1 MNTSYTSQDR
11 GDKQSYQQYL
21 EAMDAISVEKVAS
34 ASMFFEP
41 KRGNTIVDVGMAS
54 GTSTAILANLFPQ
67 LNVIGVDINPKMVEI
82 AQTQYQADNLSFRAD
97 DGETLDSFER
107 NSVDG
112 FFNCSAIHH
121 ITSYNGYDMN
131 RALNTLK
138 RQAELLK
145 DKGILV
151 VRDFVKPE
159 EKEVILELSDVVK
172 DDSPSDS
179 ELLLLFSKTARSLSP
194 LAERGFPLREV
205 ESSNGTTR
213 RFRLFYSD
221 AVEFIRRKD
230 YYGNWDI
237 ELQEEY
243 GYLTQREFEDVFRS
257 LGLRIIV
264 SSSIHN
270 PWIIEHRY
278 KGCFRLYDLD
288 GTEIGFP
295 PTNYLIAGEKTNNG
309 KELRLI
315 RHLPLPALSYLQYS
329 SYRNKDTG
337 EIYDVVKRPNEV
349 IDFLPYY
356 QEGEAITVLAKHG
369 YPRPL
374 ANVHTD
380 NPVIDGK
387 YFSGYVTEG
396 ITIGKTE
403 EPGIA
408 LERRFGIAKGQYDS
422 LKTSLNY
429 YTSPGGISERV
440 SSMFISLLERPCHT
454 SPLLPI
460 ASGFKDSG
468 SLHTYDAAQLL
479 NTAQTGALL
488 EARLEL
494 NIYYLFRHCGLALP
508 KWLGEKIEV
517 KTEQTVPAVVLNTL
531 LADRRTVFTPCEPR
545 AGFLATS
552 RAQFVETGVTDSCV
566 ALEYVYP
573 SQVSSNTLI
582 TLPICS
588 VSGQLYVGLERRD
601 LPVPQLLDGNS
612 SLLTVPAKRLPKDIH
627 NFFELGEYLS
637 DLKIGDS
644 VIERYFRLGEKYFP
658 SIGITTEQVYPYV
671 VWLDRP
677 TEELMWVDIKELEIH
692 TDELRDAHLLTCL
705 FRLKHALAI

>member
-1 MNTSYTSQDR
+1 MNTIYISQDR

-54 GTSTAILANLFPQ
+54 GTSTVILANLFPQ

-82 AQTQYQADNLSFRAD
+82 AQTQYQADNLSFRVD
-97 DGETLDSFER
+97 DGETLNSFEQ

-138 RQAELLK
+138 RQVELLK

-159 EKEVILELSDVVK
+159 EKEVILELSDVAK
-172 DDSPSDS
+172 DHSPSDS

-194 LAERGFPLREV
+194 LTERGFPLHEV
-205 ESSNGTTR
+205 ESPKGAMR

-230 YYGNWDI
+230 YYANWDI

-264 SSSIHN
+264 SSPIYN

-278 KGCFRLYDLD
+278 KECFRLYDLD

-295 PTNYLIAGEKTNNG
+295 PTNYLIAGEKTGNG

-315 RHLPLPALSYLQYS
+315 RHLPQPEVSYLQYS
-329 SYRNKDTG
+329 SYRNKETNQ
-337 EIYDVVKRPNEV
+337 IYDVVKRPNDV

-356 QEGEAITVLAKHG
+356 REEDSITVLAKHG

-374 ANVHTD
+374 ANVRTD
-380 NPVIDGK
+380 SPVIDGK

-396 ITIGKTE
+396 LTIGEAE

-408 LERRFGIAKGQYDS
+408 LERRFNIAKDQYDS
-422 LKTSLNY
+422 QKASLNY

-440 SSMFISLLERPCHT
+440 SSVFISLLEKPSHT
-454 SPLLPI
+454 LSLSPF

-468 SLHTYDAAQLL
+468 SLHSYDAAQLL

-494 NIYYLFRHCGLALP
+494 NIYNLFRHCELALP

-517 KTEQTVPAVVLNTL
+517 KTEQTVPVTLLSTL
-531 LADRRTVFTPCEPR
+531 LAEKRSVFLPCRQR
-545 AGFLATS
+545 AEFLTTS
-552 RAQFVETGVTDSCV
+552 HAQFVETGVTDSCV

-582 TLPICS
+582 TLPVCNM
-588 VSGQLYVGLERRD
+588 SGQLFLGLERRD

-612 SLLTVPAKRLPKDIH
+612 LLLTVPAKRLPKEVH
-627 NFFELGEYLS
+627 NFFELGKYLS

-658 SIGITTEQVYPYV
+658 SVGITAEQVYPYV
-671 VWLDRP
+671 VWLDKP
-677 TEELMWVDIKELEIH
+677 TDELEWVDIKELEAH
-692 TDELRDAHLLTCL
+692 MNELKDAHLLICL
-705 FRLKHALAI
+705 FRLKHALGI

>member
-1 MNTSYTSQDR
+1 
-11 GDKQSYQQYL
+11 
-21 EAMDAISVEKVAS
+21 
-34 ASMFFEP
+34 
-41 KRGNTIVDVGMAS
+41 
-54 GTSTAILANLFPQ
+54 
-67 LNVIGVDINPKMVEI
+67 
-82 AQTQYQADNLSFRAD
+82 
-97 DGETLDSFER
+97 
-107 NSVDG
+107 
-112 FFNCSAIHH
+112 
-121 ITSYNGYDMN
+121 MN

-329 SYRNKDTG
+329 SFRNKDTG

-460 ASGFKDSG
+460 AS
-468 SLHTYDAAQLL
+468 
-479 NTAQTGALL
+479 
-488 EARLEL
+488 
-494 NIYYLFRHCGLALP
+494 
-508 KWLGEKIEV
+508 
-517 KTEQTVPAVVLNTL
+517 
-531 LADRRTVFTPCEPR
+531 
-545 AGFLATS
+545 
-552 RAQFVETGVTDSCV
+552 
-566 ALEYVYP
+566 
-573 SQVSSNTLI
+573 
-582 TLPICS
+582 
-588 VSGQLYVGLERRD
+588 
-601 LPVPQLLDGNS
+601 
-612 SLLTVPAKRLPKDIH
+612 
-627 NFFELGEYLS
+627 
-637 DLKIGDS
+637 
-644 VIERYFRLGEKYFP
+644 
-658 SIGITTEQVYPYV
+658 
-671 VWLDRP
+671 
-677 TEELMWVDIKELEIH
+677 
-692 TDELRDAHLLTCL
+692 
-705 FRLKHALAI
+705 